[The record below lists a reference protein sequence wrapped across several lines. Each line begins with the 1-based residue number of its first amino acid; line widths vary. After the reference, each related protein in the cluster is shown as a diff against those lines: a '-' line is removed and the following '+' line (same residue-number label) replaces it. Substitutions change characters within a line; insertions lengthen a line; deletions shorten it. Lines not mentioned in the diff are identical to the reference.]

1 MAETVRPPSLAFEG
15 SCSVG
20 GASPVLPP
28 FVRVLW
34 GRCLP
39 FLVAD
44 YKSVAIPPAAA
55 SPDDAPRCT
64 GLRFLFVSPAS
75 WGRCAPNGRPRTCTR
90 TAVQPIA
97 VLAGWPS
104 PPRSIH
110 AGTALLSFCPDPL
123 GAMASLSCG
132 KRSRPPLHRM
142 AFPLAF
148 PYVLFGECF
157 CRSSVFSFVPMSCLS
172 CGKPHSTSVSIVSE
186 LRVRAGRVILTICSC
201 GRDKLPGG

>member
-1 MAETVRPPSLAFEG
+1 MAETVRPPSFAFEG

-20 GASPVLPP
+20 ALLPFTLLLSGFSGADAFLFLWQTVKVLPFHLPQLRRMTLRGAPVSGFCSSHPRVGGAVLRTAGHGRALGRP
-28 FVRVLW
+28 FSRS
-34 GRCLP
+34 P
-39 FLVAD
+39 F
-44 YKSVAIPPAAA
+44 
-55 SPDDAPRCT
+55 SPDGP
-64 GLRFLFVSPAS
+64 P
-75 WGRCAPNGRPRTCTR
+75 
-90 TAVQPIA
+90 
-97 VLAGWPS
+97 

-157 CRSSVFSFVPMSCLS
+157 CRSSVFSFVPVSCLP
-172 CGKPHSTSVSIVSE
+172 CGKPHGTSVSIVSE